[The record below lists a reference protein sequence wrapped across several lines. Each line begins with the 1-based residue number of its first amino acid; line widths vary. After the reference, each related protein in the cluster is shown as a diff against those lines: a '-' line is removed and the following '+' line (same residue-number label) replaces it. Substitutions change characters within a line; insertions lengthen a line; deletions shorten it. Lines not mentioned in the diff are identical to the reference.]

1 MVVLVMHQSVNAVHQ
16 DVNVGRSAS
25 AFKGPLKLQ
34 EGFPRVQL
42 VVLPQMFDYNFVLR
56 HQKIGI
62 LGTAWSEPIFR
73 SPDGVGTQGALSGPR
88 TGHGLFSF
96 DLGSM

>member
-34 EGFPRVQL
+34 EGFSRVQL

-73 SPDGVGTQGALSGPR
+73 SPDEGGDPGRFVWAK
-88 TGHGLFSF
+88 
-96 DLGSM
+96 DGSRFVLL